1 MKPLKQFLQ
10 PGGDILEDF
19 GPEDVRTLLRAEEE
33 LCQVCLYFQMTPLLV
48 FKNHKTTSA

>member
-19 GPEDVRTLLRAEEE
+19 GPVDVRTLLQAEEE
-33 LCQVCLYFQMTPLLV
+33 LSQVCLYFQIFSNDSV
-48 FKNHKTTSA
+48 AGVQKT

>member
-33 LCQVCLYFQMTPLLV
+33 LCQVCLYFQIISNDSV
-48 FKNHKTTSA
+48 ACVQKS